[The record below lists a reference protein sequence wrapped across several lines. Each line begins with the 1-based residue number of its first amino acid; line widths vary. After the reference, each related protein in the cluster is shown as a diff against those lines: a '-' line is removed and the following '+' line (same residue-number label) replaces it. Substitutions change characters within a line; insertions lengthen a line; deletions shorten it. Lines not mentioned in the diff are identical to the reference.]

1 MFIRYNGVD
10 LSNYIKIVKV
20 NRGILPDRENKRYD
34 IVKSSGSSYSHY
46 RYREKIIPVE
56 FLIIDQDL
64 NSLRRLLANLLDVD
78 GPSELIFSDEP
89 HLYWLAVPDGSI
101 DLDEILTL
109 GKGTI
114 NFLCPKPWAYSVVE
128 KTISLGSTESTILVK
143 NDGSVPANPK
153 IKINFHSD
161 CGFVGLTSPKGSIQ
175 VGNKISAD
183 TEAIPKSEN
192 LISSTFSGIESNTWG
207 KNVFQPLHIN
217 AQASGT
223 VAEDVYGVRTNSFG
237 TWIET
242 KKWHGPV
249 ISKDLSVDTLGL
261 NTADNWEVY
270 SEFHFRTLDGNASKA
285 MAMMEFNV
293 FDDAGDYITGVRFG
307 DTLDVYPL
315 TGSLIYVGKN
325 PNELGIE
332 QAVYWDEDRYDY
344 FNGSIYISKMANNF
358 RFVLHNYTTGK
369 ILNKTFYNDIIGAK
383 KAKTA
388 AIFMGKFKDNSEF
401 NDMSVTYFKFVKHHT
416 QNIKDVPNIFS
427 DGDELIIDNETGKVT
442 KNGSLYLETLDIGSK
457 FFQVDK
463 GTTGIDFTYSDWL
476 GIKPEVTITIREK
489 FY

>member
-46 RYREKIIPVE
+46 RYKEKVIPVE

-64 NSLRRLLANLLDVD
+64 NSLRRLLAGLLDVD

-128 KTISLGSTESTILVK
+128 KTVSLGSTESTILVK

-161 CGFVGLTSPKGSIQ
+161 CGFVGLTSPKGSVQ
-175 VGNKISAD
+175 VGNKVSAD
-183 TEAIPKSEN
+183 TVEIPNSEA
-192 LISSTFSGIESNTWG
+192 LINSTFNGTTNTTWV
-207 KNVFQPLHIN
+207 KNAVQPLHYN
-217 AQASGT
+217 SKASGT
-223 VAEDVYGVRTNSFG
+223 LYEDNYGVRTDSFG
-237 TWIET
+237 SWDSSHN
-242 KKWHGPV
+242 WHGPV
-249 ISKDLSVDTLGL
+249 ISKEFAVDSLGL
-261 NTADNWEVY
+261 NTADNWEAINH
-270 SEFHFRTLDGNASKA
+270 FHFRTLYGNAYPA
-285 MAMMEFNV
+285 MAMMEIGILAEDGTKIAV
-293 FDDAGDYITGVRFG
+293 VKFDDAMNIDDTAGLNFYIGANR
-307 DTLDVYPL
+307 DID
-315 TGSLIYVGKN
+315 GK
-325 PNELGIE
+325 E
-332 QAVYWDEDRYDY
+332 QAVFWDYQGLDN
-344 FNGSIYISKMANNF
+344 FNGSIKITKMGNSFTLVVNN
-358 RFVLHNYTTGK
+358 LTTGK
-369 ILNKTFYNDIIGAK
+369 TLNRTFYNEAIGAL
-383 KAKTA
+383 KAKSA
-388 AIFMGKFKDNSEF
+388 YIFTGKFQDREAYD
-401 NDMSVTYFKFVKHHT
+401 DMATTNFKLIKHHT
-416 QNIKDVPNIFS
+416 QNTKDVPNIFS
-427 DGDELIIDNETGKVT
+427 AGDELLIDNETGKIT
-442 KNGSLYLETLDIGSK
+442 KNGSPYLETLDIGSK

-463 GTTGIDFTYSDWL
+463 GITSIGFAYSDWL